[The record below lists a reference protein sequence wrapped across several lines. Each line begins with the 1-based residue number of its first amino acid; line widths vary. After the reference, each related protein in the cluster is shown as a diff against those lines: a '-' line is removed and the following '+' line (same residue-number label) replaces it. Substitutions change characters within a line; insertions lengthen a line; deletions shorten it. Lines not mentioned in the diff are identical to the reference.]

1 MWRGTIVMM
10 KRKGMGC
17 GDWKVRE
24 WKMKKK
30 KNEGVWIVEFMRDEQ
45 HTQDVEEDENE
56 SMDVKQSRERE

>member
-1 MWRGTIVMM
+1 MMM

-24 WKMKKK
+24 WKMKKKMKKK